1 MAWKE
6 NMTQEEY
13 NSEIAKLNG
22 AAKDR
27 YSKNTVSKK
36 DYQELEGKFELLNS
50 ENEFNKVKPGIDKH
64 FKELGGKAN
73 GYNDFLA
80 THKDKLLATGNL
92 GQTMKTLAKEKPYF
106 FDVEAKSSTIEQE
119 LNSGNEGN
127 KSDGL
132 IPMPGLKRQF

>member
-13 NSEIAKLNG
+13 NSEIAKLNS

-36 DYQELEGKFELLNS
+36 DYQELESKYDTLTT
-50 ENEFNKVKPGIDKH
+50 ENEYGKVKPSIDKH
-64 FKELGGKAN
+64 FKELGGKEN
-73 GYNDFLA
+73 GYKDFIA
-80 THKDKLLATGNL
+80 SNRDKLMATGNL

-106 FDVEAKSSTIEQE
+106 FDAEAKSSTVEQE
-119 LNSGNEGN
+119 LNVGNKGNE
-127 KSDGL
+127 SDGL
-132 IPMPGLKRQF
+132 DPMPGLKRQF